1 MNVINEN
8 QSQKSQDE
16 LSLEDTATERQ
27 RGVAPTKRDGQV
39 GYNPYDAPPA
49 VPTVQTRRPKDL
61 RKLSEWIRLQKQVEE
76 LKKEAVDPVA
86 PVDTAAI
93 TQPLKK
99 P

>member
-1 MNVINEN
+1 MNVIKEN
-8 QSQKSQDE
+8 QNQKSQDE
-16 LSLEDTATERQ
+16 LSLEDAVAERE
-27 RGVAPTKRDGQV
+27 RGLASTKRDGQI

-76 LKKEAVDPVA
+76 LKKEVVDP
-86 PVDTAAI
+86 AAI
-93 TQPLKK
+93 TQPIKK

>member
-1 MNVINEN
+1 MTKETQN
-8 QSQKSQDE
+8 QKSADE
-16 LSLEDTATERQ
+16 LSLEDAIAERR
-27 RGVAPTKRDGQV
+27 RGLAPSARDGQS

-76 LKKEAVDPVA
+76 LKKEAVDPA
-86 PVDTAAI
+86 TI
-93 TQPLKK
+93 TQPIKK